1 MATLKRMD
9 KRLSEVEAWVKNF
22 ERGTGPAQTMD
33 NMNWLLSQCRTIGDR
48 AVQADQIMQDQSQA
62 LQTNQGIL
70 SDFLEKNDL
79 VKDWQGYL
87 AELDAIAKEEQ
98 ENAVQESETK
108 GVDAREEAQD
118 G

>member
-9 KRLSEVEAWVKNF
+9 KRLSEVETWVKNF

-70 SDFLEKNDL
+70 TEFLEKNDL

-87 AELDAIAKEEQ
+87 AELDAKAKEEQ

-108 GVDAREEAQD
+108 GVDAREEAKD